1 MISLPA
7 PFRSRSIAL
16 ASSLGLG
23 VLGAFLLAGEY
34 GRRQITRA
42 LRSDFRDEPE
52 RWGFDPAE
60 ELALTASDGV
70 RLHAWLFKAPAPAPT
85 IILCHGHGGNKHTLL
100 PFANLLF
107 PAYNV
112 LLLDARGHGESEG
125 TRTTIGYEERLDVH
139 AAVDELLRRD
149 LGPIGILGTSMGA
162 AIAIL
167 AAAEDQR
174 IAAVVADSSFAR
186 LRWAVAEVAR
196 LRGYPPGVASVM
208 ANAACRMT
216 SLRLRYPM
224 TAFDPIEVVAR
235 IAPRPLLLIHGEND
249 ELINA
254 RHARLLYARA
264 GQPKELWILRG
275 LPHCRGLE
283 SAYEAY
289 RDRIRAFF
297 GRTLR
302 RGDPTG
308 AAADDGPL
316 AARTA

>member
-1 MISLPA
+1 MISLPLPLRYRA
-7 PFRSRSIAL
+7 IAL

-23 VLGAFLLAGEY
+23 ALGVLLLAGEY

-52 RWGFDPAE
+52 RWGLGPAE
-60 ELALTASDGV
+60 EVTLTASDGV
-70 RLHAWLFKAPAPAPT
+70 RLHAWLFKAPSRAPT
-85 IILCHGHGGNKHTLL
+85 VILCHGHGGNKHTLL
-100 PFANLLF
+100 PLANLLF

-125 TRTTIGYEERLDVH
+125 NRTTVGYEERLDVH

-167 AAAEDQR
+167 AAAEDER

-186 LRWAVAEVAR
+186 LWWAVAEVAR
-196 LRGYPPGVASVM
+196 LRGYPPGVAPVM

-224 TAFDPIEVVAR
+224 TAFDPIQVVGR

-254 RHARLLYARA
+254 RHARLLHARA
-264 GQPKELWILRG
+264 GEPKELWILRG
-275 LPHCRGLE
+275 LAHCRGLE
-283 SAYEAY
+283 DAYDAY
-289 RDRIRAFF
+289 RDRIRRFF

-302 RGDPTG
+302 RGD
-308 AAADDGPL
+308 AAAADADDGPL
-316 AARTA
+316 AARSA